1 MTKFLHILI
10 VVVVSLSMVGSAHA
24 KKKAETEDDVDYLA
38 LATRLFQD
46 GHVDRANQALE
57 EVDVQDEELDRKH
70 YFVLKGLVALNQKLY
85 VASADAFEEAIKAG
99 NTDPLVYIN
108 LGRAR
113 FGAKNY
119 RGAVKALTE
128 AGVDAQKEPKAEMLL
143 CQAHWE
149 LGEAEEALAVL
160 ARAGTRFPDAIEFA
174 RLVMSY
180 LISLELYQELA
191 RQRRKFLMRSNI
203 EAKDLV
209 AIGEAL
215 RRSGRLDEAK
225 SSLEAARLRF
235 PDDIGLTVQL
245 ARVFMDSGELLSSA
259 MMLEQAARLDEKYF
273 VEAAEMYRRAD
284 RLVRALVINKRIPDQ
299 KKKMRQRLQILLELK
314 RFEMIAGMEAR
325 LSRLG
330 LLGDQQIRYALAYGF
345 FQTRDFES
353 AKKHI
358 SHLSDPEFF
367 EKGIALRKAIDSCD
381 EAGWLCE

>member
-1 MTKFLHILI
+1 MAKLLQILLVGLI
-10 VVVVSLSMVGSAHA
+10 SLSMSSAVIA
-24 KKKAETEDDVDYLA
+24 KKKADVEDEVDYLA

-46 GHVDRANQALE
+46 GHVDRANEALE
-57 EVDVQDEELDRKH
+57 QVDIEGEELDRKL
-70 YFVLKGLVALNQKLY
+70 YFVLRGLVALNQKLY
-85 VASADAFEEAIKAG
+85 VASAGFFEEAIKAG
-99 NTDPLVYIN
+99 NEDPLVLIN

-119 RGAVKALTE
+119 RGTVKALTR
-128 AGVDAQKEPKAEMLL
+128 AGLSARQEPKAEMLL

-149 LGEAEEALAVL
+149 LGEANQALAVL
-160 ARAGTRFPDAIEFA
+160 ARAGTRFPEVIEFA
-174 RLVMSY
+174 RLEMSY
-180 LISLELYQELA
+180 LIKLELYQELA
-191 RQRRKFLMRSNI
+191 RQRSKFLRRPNI
-203 EAKDLV
+203 EATDLV

-215 RRSGRLDEAK
+215 RKSGRLDEAK
-225 SSLEAARLRF
+225 ASLEAARLHF

-245 ARVFMDSGELLSSA
+245 ARVFMDDGKLLSSA
-259 MMLEQAARLDEKYF
+259 MMLEQASRLDEKYF
-273 VEAAEMYRRAD
+273 VEAAEMYRRSG

-299 KKKMRQRLQILLELK
+299 KRKMRQRLQILLELQ

-345 FQTRDFES
+345 FQTRDFDS

-358 SHLSDPEFF
+358 SHLVDPAFF
-367 EKGIALRKAIDSCD
+367 EKGIALRKAIESCN